1 MARTKP
7 THKNL
12 ILTIVALAQFM
23 VVLDV
28 SIVNVAL
35 PAIYRSLHFTST
47 SNLQWIV
54 TAYTLTFGG
63 FLLLGG
69 RAADLF
75 GRKKVFIAGV
85 TVFSI
90 ASLMTALSVN
100 SGMIEITRGFQGLAA
115 AFMSPAALSIL
126 ITTFKEGHE
135 RNVALSIW
143 GGIAAGGAGVGVL
156 IGGILT
162 QYLSWRWNFFINV
175 PVGIMVVAA
184 ALYYID
190 ESDAGLTHRHLDLKG
205 ALFVTLG
212 LISLVFGFTKAPT
225 YGWTGHKT
233 LEIFATSLILL
244 IAFVINELKVKHP
257 LIPFSIFK
265 IGNIAAADL
274 TQLPVTAC
282 LYSMFFFVSL
292 YIQQVLHYSPVR
304 TGLGFIPVTIVIGFM
319 ASQMS
324 KVVRKY
330 GYKRPLMIA
339 PIFMGAGLFWL
350 SRIKVHDS
358 YLTGVLPGL
367 IIIALGMGTIFVSI
381 TIAAT
386 SGVPRDKAGL
396 SSGLLNTAQQ
406 VGGALGLAILSGVS
420 ASKVASY
427 LSSHAHQVNKAAYAQ
442 VNGSKYA
449 FLTGVAFAIV
459 ALLLAT
465 FLIKE
470 DRSKK
475 LEIDPAAA
483 AAL

>member
-1 MARTKP
+1 MARAKP

-35 PAIYRSLHFTST
+35 PSIYRTLHFTST

-75 GRKKVFIAGV
+75 GRKKVFIGGV
-85 TVFSI
+85 TMFSI
-90 ASLMTALSVN
+90 ASLVTALSVS
-100 SGMIEITRGFQGLAA
+100 SGMIEITRGVQGLAA

-143 GGIAAGGAGVGVL
+143 GGIAAGGAAAGVL

-175 PVGIMVVAA
+175 PVGVMVVLAA
-184 ALYYID
+184 SYYIN
-190 ESDAGLTHRHLDLKG
+190 ESDAGLAHRHLDLKG

-212 LISLVFGFTKAPT
+212 LISLVYGFTMAPT
-225 YGWTGHKT
+225 YGWTDNKT
-233 LEIFATSLILL
+233 LEFFAASLVLI
-244 IAFVINELKVKHP
+244 IAFIINERRVEHP
-257 LIPFSIFK
+257 LIPFNIFK

-274 TQLPVTAC
+274 MQLPVTAC

-304 TGLGFIPVTIVIGFM
+304 TGLGFIPVSVVIGVM

-324 KVVRKY
+324 RIVKKF

-339 PIFMGAGLFWL
+339 PIFMGSGLFWL

-358 YLTGVLPGL
+358 YITGVLPGL
-367 IIIALGMGTIFVSI
+367 IIIALGMGAIFVAI

-386 SGVPRDKAGL
+386 SGVPKDKAGL

-406 VGGALGLAILSGVS
+406 IGGALGLAILSGVS
-420 ASKVASY
+420 ASKVSSY
-427 LSSHAHQVNKAAYAQ
+427 LNRHTHQINKAAYAQ

-449 FLTGVAFAIV
+449 FLTGVVFAVLALLFAI
-459 ALLLAT
+459 

-475 LEIDPAAA
+475 VVIDPSM